1 MYESGPL
8 HTIKSI
14 VQNRKALRNQNLT
27 KFGILATFS
36 LSSSSTMSS
45 SPPPS
50 KPGHSRH
57 ETALIH
63 GLSQSEVQKLS
74 EACVEAK
81 SRAYCQLHPYLYPGT
96 AKLTTHD
103 FRPIFTLS
111 SRMLDPPRQ
120 WRYSPGREC
129 RERGVP
135 SRNLR

>member
-1 MYESGPL
+1 MYDPGPL

-14 VQNRKALRNQNLT
+14 VQDRKVLRNQNLR
-27 KFGILATFS
+27 KSGILAT
-36 LSSSSTMSS
+36 LPLPSSSTMTS

-81 SRAYCQLHPYLYPGT
+81 SRAYCQLHPFFYAEMGHTDDAPVQ
-96 AKLTTHD
+96 ARTHTSESD
-103 FRPIFTLS
+103 ARS
-111 SRMLDPPRQ
+111 S
-120 WRYSPGREC
+120 SPMA
-129 RERGVP
+129 
-135 SRNLR
+135 L